1 MIHISL
7 SESKLPTGIGGELS
21 RDRLAFNGNVFLFR
35 QLRLCFLLR
44 NLQRQDTVLQFGFD
58 ILFRERLAH
67 IEAAAHA
74 AGIALLSDEL
84 AGLFVLLIL
93 VKALCRRDVQVPVLQ
108 AELNLILVEARK
120 FDIRDIV
127 RQSAWVL
134 VSAVVSLIFGLMLA
148 FSPVLQMSVGVFVI
162 LLTGWW
168 ILALGI
174 IRIVHAFHL
183 LKIKRE
189 SDGFGF
195 GEMLGS
201 NWWIA
206 LILGALLTLFG
217 VIVIL
222 NPMLGL
228 GVIGVLIGCGVI
240 TAGVN
245 LIYLGCSPWIL

>member
-1 MIHISL
+1 MMTRKVISVILGALMILAGVYCFFTPVETSAVIPFVL
-7 SESKLPTGIGGELS
+7 GIVMIGDGIG
-21 RDRLAFNGNVFLFR
+21 RIV
-35 QLRLCFLLR
+35 
-44 NLQRQDTVLQFGFD
+44 TW
-58 ILFRERLAH
+58 
-67 IEAAAHA
+67 
-74 AGIALLSDEL
+74 
-84 AGLFVLLIL
+84 
-93 VKALCRRDVQVPVLQ
+93 
-108 AELNLILVEARK
+108 

-134 VSAVVSLIFGLMLA
+134 VSA
-148 FSPVLQMSVGVFVI
+148 MSVGVFVV

>member
-1 MIHISL
+1 MFVMTARKTLFVILGILMIL
-7 SESKLPTGIGGELS
+7 
-21 RDRLAFNGNVFLFR
+21 
-35 QLRLCFLLR
+35 
-44 NLQRQDTVLQFGFD
+44 
-58 ILFRERLAH
+58 
-67 IEAAAHA
+67 
-74 AGIALLSDEL
+74 AGITC
-84 AGLFVLLIL
+84 FFT
-93 VKALCRRDVQVPVLQ
+93 PV
-108 AELNLILVEARK
+108 ETSSVIP
-120 FDIRDIV
+120 F
-127 RQSAWVL
+127 
-134 VSAVVSLIFGLMLA
+134 IFGLAMVIDGIGRIIAWFSIREYAPRSGWVLA
-148 FSPVLQMSVGVFVI
+148 SSIISLVFGLILTTSPMLQMSVGVFVV

-183 LKIKRE
+183 LKLKRE

-195 GEMLGS
+195 GEKLGS

>member
-1 MIHISL
+1 MTARKTLFVILGILMILAGITCFFTPVETSSVIPFIFGL
-7 SESKLPTGIGGELS
+7 AMVIDGIGRIIAWFSIREYAPQSGW
-21 RDRLAFNGNVFLFR
+21 VFASS
-35 QLRLCFLLR
+35 
-44 NLQRQDTVLQFGFD
+44 V
-58 ILFRERLAH
+58 I
-67 IEAAAHA
+67 
-74 AGIALLSDEL
+74 
-84 AGLFVLLIL
+84 
-93 VKALCRRDVQVPVLQ
+93 
-108 AELNLILVEARK
+108 
-120 FDIRDIV
+120 
-127 RQSAWVL
+127 
-134 VSAVVSLIFGLMLA
+134 SLIFGLMLTT
-148 FSPVLQMSVGVFVI
+148 SPMLQMSVGVFVV

-195 GEMLGS
+195 GD
-201 NWWIA
+201 
-206 LILGALLTLFG
+206 GALLTLFG

-245 LIYLGCSPWIL
+245 LIFLGCSPWIL

>member
-1 MIHISL
+1 MTVRKTLFVILGILMILAGITCFFTPIETSSVIPFIFGLAMVIDGIGRIIAWFSIREYAPQSGWVLASSIISL
-7 SESKLPTGIGGELS
+7 
-21 RDRLAFNGNVFLFR
+21 V
-35 QLRLCFLLR
+35 
-44 NLQRQDTVLQFGFD
+44 
-58 ILFRERLAH
+58 
-67 IEAAAHA
+67 
-74 AGIALLSDEL
+74 
-84 AGLFVLLIL
+84 
-93 VKALCRRDVQVPVLQ
+93 
-108 AELNLILVEARK
+108 
-120 FDIRDIV
+120 
-127 RQSAWVL
+127 
-134 VSAVVSLIFGLMLA
+134 FGLMLTT
-148 FSPVLQMSVGVFVI
+148 SPMLQVSVGVFVV
-162 LLTGWW
+162 LMTGWW

-206 LILGALLTLFG
+206 LILGTLLTLFG

>member
-1 MIHISL
+1 MTARKTLFVILGILIILAGITCFFTPVETSSVIPFIFGL
-7 SESKLPTGIGGELS
+7 AMVIDGIGRIIAWFS
-21 RDRLAFNGNVFLFR
+21 
-35 QLRLCFLLR
+35 
-44 NLQRQDTVLQFGFD
+44 
-58 ILFRERLAH
+58 IREYA
-67 IEAAAHA
+67 
-74 AGIALLSDEL
+74 
-84 AGLFVLLIL
+84 
-93 VKALCRRDVQVPVLQ
+93 P
-108 AELNLILVEARK
+108 
-120 FDIRDIV
+120 
-127 RQSAWVL
+127 QSGWIFASSVI
-134 VSAVVSLIFGLMLA
+134 SLIFGLMLTT
-148 FSPVLQMSVGVFVI
+148 SPMLQMSVGVFVV

>member
-1 MIHISL
+1 MTAPHQ
-7 SESKLPTGIGGELS
+7 S
-21 RDRLAFNGNVFLFR
+21 RWGVS
-35 QLRLCFLLR
+35 LLR
-44 NLQRQDTVLQFGFD
+44 KKMQIMTTRKVLSVLLGVLMIMAGVYCFFTPVETSAVIPFVLGIVMIGD
-58 ILFRERLAH
+58 
-67 IEAAAHA
+67 
-74 AGIALLSDEL
+74 GIARI
-84 AGLFVLLIL
+84 VTW
-93 VKALCRRDVQVPVLQ
+93 
-108 AELNLILVEARK
+108 

-134 VSAVVSLIFGLMLA
+134 VSAVVSLIFGLMLT

-183 LKIKRE
+183 LKLKKE

-201 NWWIA
+201 NC
-206 LILGALLTLFG
+206 ALLTIFG

>member
-1 MIHISL
+1 MFVMTARKTLFVILGILMILAGITCFFTPVETSSVIPFIFGL
-7 SESKLPTGIGGELS
+7 AMVIDGIGRIIAWFSIREYAPQSGW
-21 RDRLAFNGNVFLFR
+21 VFASS
-35 QLRLCFLLR
+35 
-44 NLQRQDTVLQFGFD
+44 V
-58 ILFRERLAH
+58 I
-67 IEAAAHA
+67 
-74 AGIALLSDEL
+74 
-84 AGLFVLLIL
+84 
-93 VKALCRRDVQVPVLQ
+93 
-108 AELNLILVEARK
+108 
-120 FDIRDIV
+120 
-127 RQSAWVL
+127 
-134 VSAVVSLIFGLMLA
+134 SLIFGLMLTT
-148 FSPVLQMSVGVFVI
+148 SPMLQMSVGVFVV

>member
-1 MIHISL
+1 MILAGITCFFTPVETSSVIPFIFGL
-7 SESKLPTGIGGELS
+7 AMVIDGIGRIIAWFSIREYAPQSGW
-21 RDRLAFNGNVFLFR
+21 VFASS
-35 QLRLCFLLR
+35 
-44 NLQRQDTVLQFGFD
+44 V
-58 ILFRERLAH
+58 I
-67 IEAAAHA
+67 
-74 AGIALLSDEL
+74 
-84 AGLFVLLIL
+84 
-93 VKALCRRDVQVPVLQ
+93 
-108 AELNLILVEARK
+108 
-120 FDIRDIV
+120 
-127 RQSAWVL
+127 
-134 VSAVVSLIFGLMLA
+134 SLIFGLMLTT
-148 FSPVLQMSVGVFVI
+148 SPMLQMSVGVFVV

-183 LKIKRE
+183 LEIKRAS
-189 SDGFGF
+189 SDFVF
-195 GEMLGS
+195 SEMIGS